1 MRRITLFTGIL
12 ISFFLSE
19 KLLYASSL
27 NSLEYESEAI
37 SFLPTRAN
45 NPKYQAV
52 LNLANGFYDF
62 CKDAHQAFEE
72 SPFYNE
78 NQELVYLHNMGTSAL
93 IGAGIVEIDRNET
106 SIDAILCKAL
116 LSRLQY
122 IGKRSQ
128 ELLETKE
135 YYKRHNKLPDNYFL
149 GTSPEFVSE
158 LPMKKQVIAKRILE
172 GYQFMNL
179 IIYHLYKMTTPADL
193 SQKTKKLISCS
204 RTLWPILNDETVDL
218 SYPDFAFITDY
229 DRDLEELRGHKDNDY
244 YWSNFDLI
252 EQRVTLMNWCQQEIT
267 VLVSRLDA
275 ELPEA
280 QALPKPSWL
289 YRVIQESPLINE
301 ALERE
306 DSNLL
311 NERPWDQPTAVT
323 GMKETKKII
332 RLAPRLKKKAV
343 ELKSVEVKSLKNK
356 ELTASSEQPF
366 AEGNKSDDA
375 ARASLLSFAFLPETA
390 SQKLPKSPVPRLL
403 LSENISDS
411 EKGAQSEKTSLT
423 SRTEDE
429 KKEKTPLRPRGIRA
443 FHSEMSAQSSEEKV
457 QPVSHKINNKASK
470 LIDTIFNSKLKGQGF
485 TFGDFKNL
493 WERLNGKG
501 TVRPSGS
508 GSSHYALLNSGNTV
522 VAGTFAHG
530 EGQKYTRNTVRYL
543 RDALNMIGNFPQN

>member
-1 MRRITLFTGIL
+1 
-12 ISFFLSE
+12 
-19 KLLYASSL
+19 
-27 NSLEYESEAI
+27 
-37 SFLPTRAN
+37 
-45 NPKYQAV
+45 
-52 LNLANGFYDF
+52 
-62 CKDAHQAFEE
+62 
-72 SPFYNE
+72 
-78 NQELVYLHNMGTSAL
+78 
-93 IGAGIVEIDRNET
+93 
-106 SIDAILCKAL
+106 
-116 LSRLQY
+116 
-122 IGKRSQ
+122 
-128 ELLETKE
+128 
-135 YYKRHNKLPDNYFL
+135 
-149 GTSPEFVSE
+149 
-158 LPMKKQVIAKRILE
+158 
-172 GYQFMNL
+172 
-179 IIYHLYKMTTPADL
+179 MTTPADL

-289 YRVIQESPLINE
+289 YPVIQESPLINE
-301 ALERE
+301 TLERE

-311 NERPWDQPTAVT
+311 NERSWDQPTAVT
-323 GMKETKKII
+323 GKKETKKII
-332 RLAPRLKKKAV
+332 RPAPRLKKEAV

-375 ARASLLSFAFLPETA
+375 ARASSLSFAFPPETA
-390 SQKLPKSPVPRLL
+390 SQELPKSPVPRLL

-411 EKGAQSEKTSLT
+411 EKEGQNEKTSLT
-423 SRTEDE
+423 SRIEDE
-429 KKEKTPLRPRGIRA
+429 KEKEEKTPLRPRGIRA

-485 TFGDFKNL
+485 TFGDFKKL

-508 GSSHYALLNSGNTV
+508 GSSHYALLNSGNRV